1 MNLIGGFLAKRSG
14 KIIAGALTTL
24 LAGGIT
30 SIAMMQPAVEKAADY
45 GAKAV
50 KLYCKLPAVDRERF
64 RTEVE
69 ERLIVQATADKSNVA
84 AVRVTC
90 PLD

>member
-1 MNLIGGFLAKRSG
+1 MNPIGKFLAKRSG
-14 KIIAGALTTL
+14 KIIAGALGTL

-30 SIAMMQPAVEKAADY
+30 SIAMLQPAVEKAADY

-50 KLYCKLPAVDRERF
+50 GLYCKLPAVDRERF

-69 ERLIVQATADKSNVA
+69 ERLQVQALAAQTNVA
-84 AVRVTC
+84 AIRVTC